1 MLTDFTWSIPLNFHD
16 ELLAATAAE
25 RDALLAIPFIRDGAA
40 GTLQHTDY
48 VAFLTEAYHHVKH
61 TLPLLMACGARL
73 PERLEWLRAAMG
85 TYIQEETG
93 HQEWIL
99 NDIRA
104 CGGDAEAVRHG
115 RPGLAAELLVAYA
128 YDTIARGNPVGF
140 LGMVLVLEGTST
152 AVALHAAAALKQSLQ
167 LSSQAFS
174 YLTSHGALDQEHTRF
189 FATLVNRIDDADDR
203 AALIHG
209 ARVFYRLYGDVF
221 RGLDAGRSRQ
231 LVAARKCA

>member
-1 MLTDFTWSIPLNFHD
+1 MNFHD

-25 RDALLAIPFIRDGAA
+25 RKDLLSIPFIQDGAA
-40 GTLQHTDY
+40 GKLQRADY

-85 TYIQEETG
+85 AYIQEETG

-104 CGGDAEAVRHG
+104 CGGDAEAVRNG
-115 RPGLAAELLVAYA
+115 RPGLAAELLVCYA
-128 YDTIARGNPVGF
+128 YDTITRGNPVGF

-152 AVALHAAAALKQSLQ
+152 AVASHAADALQQSLQ
-167 LSSQAFS
+167 LPPQAFS
-174 YLTSHGALDQEHTRF
+174 YLSSHGTLDQEHTRF
-189 FATLVNRIDDADDR
+189 YATLVNRINDADDR
-203 AALIHG
+203 AALLHG
-209 ARVFYRLYGDVF
+209 AHVFYRLYGDVF
-221 RGLDAGRSRQ
+221 RALDTGSSRQ
-231 LVAARKCA
+231 PDLSRKYA

>member
-1 MLTDFTWSIPLNFHD
+1 MNFHD

-25 RDALLAIPFIRDGAA
+25 RDSLLSIPFIRDGAA
-40 GTLQHTDY
+40 GKLQHADY

-104 CGGDAEAVRHG
+104 CGGDAEAVRNG
-115 RPGLAAELLVAYA
+115 QPGLAAELLVAYA
-128 YDTIARGNPVGF
+128 YDTIARSNPVGF

-152 AVALHAAAALKQSLQ
+152 AVATHAADALRQSLQ
-167 LSSQAFS
+167 LPPQAFS
-174 YLTSHGALDQEHTRF
+174 YLSSHGALDQEHTRF
-189 FATLVNRIDDADDR
+189 YETLVNRINDTDDR
-203 AALIHG
+203 TALVHG

-221 RGLDAGRSRQ
+221 RALDAGRSRQ
-231 LVAARKCA
+231 PDLSRKYA

>member
-1 MLTDFTWSIPLNFHD
+1 VNFHD

-25 RDALLAIPFIRDGAA
+25 RAELLAIPFIRDGAA
-40 GTLQHTDY
+40 GTLQRSDY

-73 PERLEWLRAAMG
+73 PERLEWLRSAMG
-85 TYIQEETG
+85 TYIREETG

-99 NDIRA
+99 DDIRA
-104 CGGDAEAVRHG
+104 CGADAEAVRKG

-128 YDTIARGNPVGF
+128 YDTITRGNPAGF

-152 AVALHAAAALKQSLQ
+152 AVALHAAAALQQSLK
-167 LSSQAFS
+167 LPPAAFT
-174 YLTSHGALDQEHTRF
+174 YLTSHGELDQEHTRF
-189 FATLVNRIDDADDR
+189 FATLVNRLDDADDR

-209 ARVFYRLYGDVF
+209 AKVFYRLYGDVF
-221 RGLDAGRSRQ
+221 RGLDTARQ
-231 LVAARKCA
+231 RKPELTRKCA

>member
-1 MLTDFTWSIPLNFHD
+1 VNFYD
-16 ELLAATAAE
+16 TLLATTVAE
-25 RDALLAIPFIRDGAA
+25 RDGLLAIPFMRDGAA
-40 GTLQHTDY
+40 GKLQHADY

-73 PERLEWLRAAMG
+73 PARLEWLRAAMG

-104 CGGDAEAVRHG
+104 CGGDAEAVRNG
-115 RPGLAAELLVAYA
+115 SPGLAAELLVAYA

-152 AVALHAAAALKQSLQ
+152 AVALHAADALRQSLK
-167 LSSQAFS
+167 LPPQAFS
-174 YLTSHGALDQEHTRF
+174 YLTSHGTLDQEHTRF
-189 FATLVNRIDDADDR
+189 YATLVNRIDDTDDR
-203 AALIHG
+203 AALVHG
-209 ARVFYRLYGDVF
+209 ARVFYRLYGDIF
-221 RGLDAGRSRQ
+221 RGLDANRSRQ
-231 LVAARKCA
+231 PVAARKYA